1 MNLSSQDHQNEW
13 SILLIFVS
21 LHKRDLEK
29 LYLFFS
35 QLLLVPRRGGSP
47 DIPPFGYAVVHF
59 ESLFSKIMAHVI
71 EILMDIFH
79 NLFGQSAVV
88 NGDCLFARLFSGRNP
103 GGYWGD
109 DPFDFRVAAKGAT
122 HQFLAVLFLKRMV
135 VLKPSFKDVPSRT
148 FQVKGDHILLSL

>member
-1 MNLSSQDHQNEW
+1 MNLSSQDRQNED

-21 LHKRDLEK
+21 LHKRNLEK
-29 LYLFFS
+29 LYLLVS
-35 QLLLVPRRGGSP
+35 QQLLVPRRGGSS
-47 DIPPFGYAVVHF
+47 DILSFGYAIMHF
-59 ESLFSKIMAHVI
+59 ESLFSEIMAHVI

-109 DPFDFRVAAKGAT
+109 DPSDFRVAAKGAT
-122 HQFLAVLFLKRMV
+122 YQFLAVLFFKRMV
-135 VLKPSFKDVPSRT
+135 VLKPSFKDVPPRT